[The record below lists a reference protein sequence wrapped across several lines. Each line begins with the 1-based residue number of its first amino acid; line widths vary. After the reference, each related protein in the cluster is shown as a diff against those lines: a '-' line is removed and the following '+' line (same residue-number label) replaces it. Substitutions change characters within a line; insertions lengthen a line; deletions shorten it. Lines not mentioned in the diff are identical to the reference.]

1 MPNNIARVTG
11 VLLAASLVAVAC
23 TDVTALKQENPGQLN
38 AATLYVP
45 KNAQIL
51 VNGVIADLECA
62 YTRYVV
68 GTGIFDDELA
78 NAISASN
85 NFDYDRRTIQTNQGY
100 GTATCGANQ
109 QPPIYTTLSIAR
121 ADGDTV
127 AVHLEGWSDADVP
140 NRQKLI
146 AQSYAYAGYS
156 LVLLGESMCS
166 AAINLSHEMTPAEI
180 FAEAKIRFDKAIAA
194 ATTANDATML
204 NFAYLGRARTFLDLN
219 QPAQAGTDAT
229 RIPAGFVVNTSMD
242 AVNTRR
248 QNFAWLATGQ
258 SFWATIDPS
267 YRGLTLG
274 GGPDPRVAVSALVPA
289 RNGTAGVPI
298 WTADKYASFTAPM
311 PIARYAEAQLIVAEA
326 SVAAG
331 NLTAAE
337 TAINNARNTH
347 NTTNPPFTM
356 PQYSAA
362 GQTAAQV
369 QAQIIEER
377 RRELYLEGHRLG
389 DIRRY
394 GLAMLPATGTT
405 YPSGGTYGTQS
416 CFPLPDVERINNPN
430 IGH

>member
-1 MPNNIARVTG
+1 MPNNIARMAG
-11 VLLAASLVAVAC
+11 VLLASALVVVAC
-23 TDVTALKQENPGQLN
+23 TDVTALKQENPGQLK
-38 AATLYVP
+38 AETLYKP
-45 KNAQIL
+45 ENAQIL

-62 YTRYVV
+62 FTRYAV

-78 NAISASN
+78 NAISSSN
-85 NFDYDRRTIQTNQGY
+85 NFDYDRRTIRTDQAY
-100 GTATCGANQ
+100 GTATCGSNQ

-127 AVHLEGWSDADVP
+127 AARLEEWSDADVP
-140 NRQKLI
+140 KRTKLI
-146 AQSYAYAGYS
+146 GQSYAYAGYS
-156 LVLLGESMCS
+156 IVFLGEAMCS
-166 AAINLSHEMTPAEI
+166 AAINLSREMTPAEL

-194 ATTANDATML
+194 ATTANDTTTM

-219 QPAQAGTDAT
+219 QPAQAGADAA
-229 RIPAGFVVNTSMD
+229 RIPPGFVVNTSMD

-258 SFWATIDPS
+258 SFWATIDAS
-267 YRGLTLG
+267 YRGLTVDG
-274 GGPDPRVAVSALVPA
+274 VADPRVSVSPLVPN
-289 RNGTAGVPI
+289 RNGTSGAQI
-298 WTADKYASFTAPM
+298 WIANKYATFTAPM
-311 PIARYAEAQLIVAEA
+311 PIARYAEAQLIIAEA
-326 SVAAG
+326 SAAAG
-331 NLTAAE
+331 NYGAVE

-356 PQYSAA
+356 PQYSTA

-369 QAQIIEER
+369 QAQIVEER
-377 RRELYLEGHRLG
+377 RRELFLEGHRLG

-394 GLAMLPATGTT
+394 NLPLFPATDAT
-405 YPSGGTYGTQS
+405 YPSGGRYGSQS

>member
-1 MPNNIARVTG
+1 MPNNIARMAG
-11 VLLAASLVAVAC
+11 VMLASSLVVVAC

-51 VNGVIADLECA
+51 VNGVMADLECA
-62 YTRYVV
+62 FTRYVV

-85 NFDYDRRTIQTNQGY
+85 NFDYDRRTLQTNQGY

-127 AVHLEGWSDADVP
+127 ATHLEGWSDADVP
-140 NRQKLI
+140 NRMKLI
-146 AQSYAYAGYS
+146 GQSYAYSGYS
-156 LVLLGESMCS
+156 LVFLGESMCS
-166 AAINLSHEMTPAEI
+166 AAINLSREMTPAEL

-194 ATTANDATML
+194 ATTANDAATL
-204 NFAYLGRARTFLDLN
+204 NLAYLGRARTFLDLN
-219 QPAQAGTDAT
+219 QPAQAGTDAA
-229 RIPAGFVVNTSMD
+229 RIPAGFVANTSMD

-248 QNFAWLATGQ
+248 QNFAFLATGQ

-274 GGPDPRVAVSALVPA
+274 TGPDPRVAVSALVPA

-298 WTADKYASFTAPM
+298 WLADKYNTFTAPM
-311 PIARYAEAQLIVAEA
+311 PIAKYAEAQLIVAEA
-326 SVAAG
+326 SAAAG
-331 NLTAAE
+331 NYGAAE

-347 NTTNPPFTM
+347 NTASFTM
-356 PQYSAA
+356 PQYSVA

-369 QAQIIEER
+369 QAQIVEER
-377 RRELYLEGHRLG
+377 RRELFLEGHRLG
-389 DIRRY
+389 DLRRY
-394 GLAMLPATGTT
+394 QLAFTPASGTT
-405 YPSGGTYGTQS
+405 YPSGGTYGTQT